1 MRRRRRKTRKTS
13 YFDLILH
20 CQKNLQFTIPDLTYF
35 IICDVNQSSNENLA
49 LCVRATHLKSIVLT
63 SNDNQYRQNIDYRNY
78 IPILEWLSILRI
90 ASDPN
95 LMNNSIWLTNIF
107 DASWYD
113 PALIVC
119 VIYCI
124 SFIMICKYVF
134 YNICY
139 NKYTI
144 EINLYVASFL

>member
-1 MRRRRRKTRKTS
+1 MRRRMKTRKTS

-20 CQKNLQFTIPDLTYF
+20 CQKNLQFTISDLTYF
-35 IICDVNQSSNENLA
+35 LICDVNQSSNENLA
-49 LCVRATHLKSIVLT
+49 LFVRATHLKSIVLT
-63 SNDNQYRQNIDYRNY
+63 SNDNQYRQNIDDRNF
-78 IPILEWLSILRI
+78 IHILEWLSIL

-95 LMNNSIWLTNIF
+95 LKNNSIWLTNIF
-107 DASWYD
+107 DASWND

-134 YNICY
+134 YNIC
-139 NKYTI
+139 
-144 EINLYVASFL
+144 

>member
-1 MRRRRRKTRKTS
+1 MRRRRKTRKTS

-20 CQKNLQFTIPDLTYF
+20 CQKNFQFTIPDLTYF

-49 LCVRATHLKSIVLT
+49 LCVRATRLKSIVLT
-63 SNDNQYRQNIDYRNY
+63 SNDNQYRQNIDYRNLDRVE
-78 IPILEWLSILRI
+78 IIRI

-95 LMNNSIWLTNIF
+95 LMNNSIRLTSIF
-107 DASWYD
+107 DASWND

-124 SFIMICKYVF
+124 PVIMICKYVF
-134 YNICY
+134 IIFV
-139 NKYTI
+139 K
-144 EINLYVASFL
+144 INTQ